1 MSVKNNYNVIGV
13 HQTGPISSACL
24 VSNGKVIFASPEE
37 RFSRI
42 KQDDSFPELT
52 IKYILKEF
60 NLNPDDI
67 NYFSIGWNPGENLS
81 LKYRRNFSSNFRY
94 PGDIL
99 SSVSNQILS
108 NFYNKDIEN
117 SSLLFKERLSKGKGN
132 IKIDFIDHHLS
143 HLRLGIHSSGFNQG
157 SALVIDGWSEQKTT
171 SLYQFKN
178 KNIKLLKS
186 FKFPNSIGC
195 FYSAITDYL
204 GFRPLSDEWR
214 VMGMSAYGDY
224 KKVSKNF
231 FNLIK
236 NYKNGDYE
244 LNLDYFD
251 FYNFDRQEWYS
262 DKFIKEFGKPR
273 KKNEKITQKHYD
285 IAAAT
290 QKLFSDTITNI
301 LRHLYKITKNKNLVL
316 SGGCAMNS
324 VYNGTI
330 KKLSK
335 FENISISFAPDDSGN
350 SIGAAL
356 ETSLKNGQRLNN
368 KNFSSYLGCKFSER
382 YIKSQ
387 LDLYKIK
394 YSKPKNLVEH
404 VNQLLIKDQVV
415 GIFRGRSEFGQRALG
430 NRSIL
435 ASPRNKIMKDKINK
449 MIKFRE
455 NFRPFAPVIKISDLE
470 KIFDTSDI
478 GHVNY
483 MEKVFK
489 FKKKFY
495 SICPAVV
502 HKDYTG
508 RLQTIDKNTNIFLY
522 NLLNS
527 FEEKTSCPVLLNTS
541 LNTNNVPMVNSVN
554 DALEVFYTS
563 GLDAIVLESFV
574 INKR

>member
-1 MSVKNNYNVIGV
+1 
-13 HQTGPISSACL
+13 
-24 VSNGKVIFASPEE
+24 
-37 RFSRI
+37 
-42 KQDDSFPELT
+42 
-52 IKYILKEF
+52 
-60 NLNPDDI
+60 
-67 NYFSIGWNPGENLS
+67 
-81 LKYRRNFSSNFRY
+81 
-94 PGDIL
+94 
-99 SSVSNQILS
+99 
-108 NFYNKDIEN
+108 
-117 SSLLFKERLSKGKGN
+117 
-132 IKIDFIDHHLS
+132 
-143 HLRLGIHSSGFNQG
+143 
-157 SALVIDGWSEQKTT
+157 
-171 SLYQFKN
+171 
-178 KNIKLLKS
+178 
-186 FKFPNSIGC
+186 
-195 FYSAITDYL
+195 
-204 GFRPLSDEWR
+204 
-214 VMGMSAYGDY
+214 
-224 KKVSKNF
+224 
-231 FNLIK
+231 
-236 NYKNGDYE
+236 
-244 LNLDYFD
+244 
-251 FYNFDRQEWYS
+251 
-262 DKFIKEFGKPR
+262 
-273 KKNEKITQKHYD
+273 
-285 IAAAT
+285 
-290 QKLFSDTITNI
+290 
-301 LRHLYKITKNKNLVL
+301 
-316 SGGCAMNS
+316 MNS

-541 LNTNNVPMVNSVN
+541 LNTNNAAEDSA
-554 DALEVFYTS
+554 DW
-563 GLDAIVLESFV
+563 
-574 INKR
+574 